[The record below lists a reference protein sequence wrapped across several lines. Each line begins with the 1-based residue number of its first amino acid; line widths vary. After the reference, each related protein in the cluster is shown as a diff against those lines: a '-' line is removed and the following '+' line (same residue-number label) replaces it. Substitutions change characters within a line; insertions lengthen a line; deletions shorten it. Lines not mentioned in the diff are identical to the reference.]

1 MNQDHIQRYVQMR
14 AHEEEL
20 RRKGRKHTQG
30 RSSHGKFGRTWWG
43 KLWLN
48 SFIGI
53 DFENRIPR
61 GRQYANPSRVPSLE
75 IKGTKV
81 LAPVQGR
88 RRHPYRVK
96 VAMSPLTQTER
107 TQILE
112 AVSSNPFI
120 LGELLNGQLPQAIY
134 ELANEHD
141 IDLLPADWNSLN
153 GTCSCPD
160 WAVPCKH
167 LAAVIYLLA
176 NEIDKNPFLI
186 FQLHG
191 MDLLAEV
198 KKRSSSASEQPTLT
212 QPVATEPSAT
222 NETPDNLKKSPL
234 PLLDLDLSTIPELG
248 ERLFTLLQ
256 ERPLFHKKD
265 FLDILKKQ
273 YARTSSRVARLEPG
287 LRDDAVDVRD
297 YLGTSVYVDSSG
309 TFVKSIDASGE
320 ILHKLKQDW
329 IEDLFRLRT
338 HGLQSVNEGDAHA
351 VFWFMVFRIALR
363 LLTQQAFVPRVVAY
377 PNGESNIRWEA
388 ATIDGAVTEILERV
402 YELCPP
408 DVLRYDQSED
418 SNLIGPKQ
426 QVGGILNLLM
436 THFIS
441 LAFHFAPQRDHEDI
455 VQMWFFT
462 GIRHRFEWFG
472 SRDTPEVVQRW
483 LNCLSFRERK
493 HRVLMFIQELVEPE
507 QTPRLHELSREG
519 IQISTDMLLGVSF
532 KVERNT
538 RVYSLAEVGAEASRI
553 PEGPLIL
560 SDLAFLSTYFPDLS
574 VLLQNS
580 ARNADDVR
588 SYTFAEFTPILIQV
602 LPVLRLLGVHLILPK
617 SLDRLLRP
625 KLSVRVSRK
634 SKKQVKSYLQLNDIV
649 AFDWQV
655 ALGGTKVSKA
665 DFLRLVKAAHG
676 LVHIN
681 GEYIFIDSDEASDLA
696 SRLEELPSTMSSM
709 DILRAGLAEEF
720 GEADVEVDDSFND
733 LLTSI
738 MQIEPVE
745 TPAELHGTLRAYQC
759 VGYQWLVK
767 NATFGFGSLLAD
779 DMGLGK
785 TIQVIC
791 FLLHQKTAGELKKS
805 GALVV
810 APTSV
815 LTNWRKEIE
824 KFAPTLDVMVYHGTT
839 RDATQLQCDVVL
851 TSYGVIRSDI
861 DVLKKKS
868 FPTLV
873 IDEAQ
878 NIKNPDTR
886 QTKAIKQI
894 RAPVKIALSGTP
906 VENRLLDYWS
916 IFDFAMPRYLGSRK
930 KFTNSFAKPIELD
943 RNQET
948 LGSFRKITA
957 PFILRRVKSDKSIIS
972 DLPDK
977 IESDRFC
984 SLTSEQAAL
993 YQKTVDDTMNKIDEA
1008 ESKIKRNANVLNLM
1022 LRLKQICNSPSHFLK
1037 RDYTSTEESGKLSLF
1052 VDILGEA
1059 LDADEKVL
1067 IFTQFAKMGEQLV
1080 TCVDAEFGFE
1090 PAFLHG
1096 GVSRKMR
1103 DKMIDSFQNDSK
1115 SRAMVLSLKAG
1126 GTGVNLTAA
1135 NQVVH
1140 YDLWWNPAVENQ
1152 ATDRAFRIGQ
1162 TKNVLVHRLITENT
1176 FEEKINEMIVDK
1188 KALAD
1193 LTVADGEISITEM
1206 SIEEIREIVE
1216 LR

>member
-1 MNQDHIQRYVQMR
+1 MS
-14 AHEEEL
+14 
-20 RRKGRKHTQG
+20 RRKTRRRHP
-30 RSSHGKFGRTWWG
+30 RPPSESKFGRTWWG
-43 KLWLN
+43 RLWLN

-53 DFENRIPR
+53 DFQNRIPR
-61 GRQYANPSRVPSLE
+61 GRQYANPGRVPSLE
-75 IKGTKV
+75 IKGTTV
-81 LAPVQGR
+81 TAPVQGR

-96 VAMSPLTQTER
+96 VSLPPFTKGER
-107 TQILE
+107 KRILR
-112 AVSSNPFI
+112 AVSSNPFV
-120 LGELLNGQLPQAIY
+120 LGELLNGQLPQEIY
-134 ELANEHD
+134 KLAKKHY
-141 IDLLPADWNSLN
+141 IDLLPKDWNSLN

-186 FQLHG
+186 FRLHG

-198 KKRSSSASEQPTLT
+198 KKRSEVRDEPQDQSGAFEQQDSGEIASGPR
-212 QPVATEPSAT
+212 
-222 NETPDNLKKSPL
+222 KSPL
-234 PLLDLDLSTIPELG
+234 PLLDLDLSAVPELG

-256 ERPLFHKKD
+256 ERPLFHEQD
-265 FLDILKKQ
+265 FREILKNQ
-273 YARTSSRVARLEPG
+273 YARTSLRVARLEPG
-287 LRDDAVDVRD
+287 LRDDAIDVRD
-297 YLGTSVYVDSSG
+297 YLGHSVNVDSFG
-309 TFVKSIDASGE
+309 TFVSSVDSAGE
-320 ILHKLKQDW
+320 VLHKWQHDW

-351 VFWFMVFRIALR
+351 VFWYVVFRVALK
-363 LLTQQAFVPRVVAY
+363 LLTQQAFVPRVVSY
-377 PNGESNIRWEA
+377 PNGEATIRWEA
-388 ATIDGAVTEILERV
+388 ATIDGAITEILAHL
-402 YELCPP
+402 YELCPLNM
-408 DVLRYDQSED
+408 LRTEQTED
-418 SNLIGPKQ
+418 NGSIEPKQ
-426 QVGGILNLLM
+426 QVDGILNLLL

-441 LAFHFAPQRDHEDI
+441 LAFHFAPQDDHEDT

-462 GIRHRFEWFG
+462 GIRHKFTWFG
-472 SRDTPEVVQRW
+472 SRDTPQVAQRW
-483 LNCLSFRERK
+483 LNCLSFRDRQ
-493 HRVLMFIQELVEPE
+493 HRVLMFIQELVP
-507 QTPRLHELSREG
+507 PDRNLVRHELAREG
-519 IQISTDMLLGVSF
+519 LQITTDLLLGVTF
-532 KVERNT
+532 KVEREMK
-538 RVYSLAEVGAEASRI
+538 VYSLAEIGAEATSI
-553 PEGPLIL
+553 PDGPRIL

-574 VLLQNS
+574 VLLQSS
-580 ARNADDVR
+580 AREGEDVR
-588 SYTFAEFTPILIQV
+588 SYTFTEFTPILLQV
-602 LPVLRLLGVHLILPK
+602 LPVLRLLGVHLVLPK

-634 SKKQVKSYLQLNDIV
+634 SKQEVKSFLQLNDIV

-655 ALGGTKVSKA
+655 ALGTTKVSQA
-665 DFLRLVKAAHG
+665 DFLRLVEAARG
-676 LVHIN
+676 LVQIN
-681 GEYIFIDSDEASDLA
+681 GEYVFFDSDEADDLA
-696 SRLEELPSTMSSM
+696 ARLDELPNSMSSM

-720 GEADVEVDDSFND
+720 DEADVEVDDSFNE

-738 MQIEPVE
+738 MQIDPVE
-745 TPAELHGTLRAYQC
+745 IPKELCGTLRAYQR
-759 VGYQWLVK
+759 VGFQWLVK

-791 FLLHQKTAGELKKS
+791 FLLHQKAKGELRDS

-824 KFAPTLDVMVYHGTT
+824 RFAPSLNVNVYHGTT
-839 RDATQLQCDVVL
+839 RESTQLQSDVIL
-851 TSYGVIRSDI
+851 TSYGVIRSDV
-861 DVLKKKS
+861 DELKKS
-868 FPTLV
+868 AFPTLV

-878 NIKNPDTR
+878 NIKNPDAQ

-894 RAPVKIALSGTP
+894 HAVSKIALSGTP

-916 IFDFAMPRYLGSRK
+916 IFDFAMPRYLGSRN
-930 KFTNSFAKPIELD
+930 KFTNSFARPIELD
-943 RNQET
+943 RSQET
-948 LGSFRKITA
+948 LDSFRKITA

-977 IESDRFC
+977 IESNRFC

-993 YQKTVDDTMNKIDEA
+993 YQKTVDDTMHKIDAA
-1008 ESKIKRNANVLNLM
+1008 ETKIKRNASVLNLM

-1037 RDYTSTEESGKLSLF
+1037 RHYTSTEESGKLSLF

-1096 GVSRKMR
+1096 GVSRKLR

-1176 FEEKINEMIVDK
+1176 FEERINEMIEDK
-1188 KALAD
+1188 KALAEM
-1193 LTVADGEISITEM
+1193 TVADGEISITEM
-1206 SIEEIREIVE
+1206 STEEIREIVE

>member
-1 MNQDHIQRYVQMR
+1 MTEVDQHSRERR
-14 AHEEEL
+14 AKSKRKT
-20 RRKGRKHTQG
+20 RRRHP
-30 RSSHGKFGRTWWG
+30 RPPSESKFGRTWWG
-43 KLWLN
+43 RLWLN

-53 DFENRIPR
+53 DFQNRIPR

-75 IKGTKV
+75 IKRTTV
-81 LAPVQGR
+81 TAPVQGR

-96 VAMSPLTQTER
+96 VSLPPFTKGER
-107 TQILE
+107 KRILR
-112 AVSSNPFI
+112 AVSSNPFV
-120 LGELLNGQLPQAIY
+120 LGELLNGQLPQEIY
-134 ELANEHD
+134 KLAKKHY
-141 IDLLPADWNSLN
+141 IDLLPKDWNSLN

-186 FQLHG
+186 FRLHG

-198 KKRSSSASEQPTLT
+198 KKRSEVRDEQLDQSGALEQPVSSDISL
-212 QPVATEPSAT
+212 EPRQ
-222 NETPDNLKKSPL
+222 SPL
-234 PLLDLDLSTIPELG
+234 PLLDLDLSAIPELG

-256 ERPLFHKKD
+256 ERPLFHEKD
-265 FLDILKKQ
+265 FREILKSQ
-273 YARTSSRVARLEPG
+273 YARTSLRVARLEPG

-297 YLGTSVYVDSSG
+297 YLGHTVYVDTFG
-309 TFVKSIDASGE
+309 TFVSSVDAAGE
-320 ILHKLKQDW
+320 VIHKWQHDW

-351 VFWFMVFRIALR
+351 VYWYVVFRVALK

-377 PNGESNIRWEA
+377 PSGESTIRWEA
-388 ATIDGAVTEILERV
+388 ATIDGAITEILAQL
-402 YELCPP
+402 YELCPV
-408 DVLRYDQSED
+408 DMLRTEQSKDHRSIE
-418 SNLIGPKQ
+418 PKQ
-426 QVGGILNLLM
+426 QVDGILNLLL

-441 LAFHFAPQRDHEDI
+441 LAFHFAPQDDHEDA

-462 GIRHRFEWFG
+462 GTRHKFEWFG
-472 SRDTPEVVQRW
+472 TRDTPQVVQRW
-483 LNCLSFRERK
+483 LNCLSFRDRQ
-493 HRVLMFIQELVEPE
+493 HRVLMFIQELIPQGRHLV
-507 QTPRLHELSREG
+507 RHELAREG
-519 IQISTDMLLGVSF
+519 LQISTDLLLGVTF
-532 KVERNT
+532 KVERDMK
-538 RVYSLAEVGAEASRI
+538 VYSLAEIGAEATTI
-553 PEGPLIL
+553 PDGPRIL

-574 VLLQNS
+574 VLLQSS
-580 ARNADDVR
+580 AGGGEDVR
-588 SYTFAEFTPILIQV
+588 SYTFADFTPILLQV

-617 SLDRLLRP
+617 SLDLLLRP

-634 SKKQVKSYLQLNDIV
+634 SKQEVKSYLQLNDIV

-655 ALGGTKVSKA
+655 ALGDTKVSQA
-665 DFLRLVKAAHG
+665 DFLRLVKSTRG
-676 LVHIN
+676 LVQIN
-681 GEYIFIDSDEASDLA
+681 GEYVFIDPDQADDLA
-696 SRLEELPSTMSSM
+696 ARLDELPNSMSSM

-720 GEADVEVDDSFND
+720 DEADVEVDDSFNE
-733 LLTSI
+733 LLSSI
-738 MQIEPVE
+738 MQIDPVE
-745 TPAELHGTLRAYQC
+745 IPQELCGTLRAYQR
-759 VGYQWLVK
+759 VGFQWLVK

-791 FLLHQKTAGELKKS
+791 FLLHQKTKGELKDS

-824 KFAPTLDVMVYHGTT
+824 RFAPSLNVKVYHGTA
-839 RDATQLQCDVVL
+839 REATQLQSDVIL
-851 TSYGVIRSDI
+851 TSYGVIRSDV
-861 DVLKKKS
+861 DELKKNP

-878 NIKNPDTR
+878 NIKNPDAQ
-886 QTKAIKQI
+886 QTKAVKQI
-894 RAPVKIALSGTP
+894 SAAFKIALSGTP

-916 IFDFAMPRYLGSRK
+916 IFDFAMPRYLGSRN
-930 KFTNSFAKPIELD
+930 KFTNSFARPIELD
-943 RNQET
+943 RSQET
-948 LGSFRKITA
+948 LESFRKVTA

-977 IESDRFC
+977 IESNRFC
-984 SLTSEQAAL
+984 SLTTEQAAL
-993 YQKTVDDTMNKIDEA
+993 YQKTVDDTMHKIDEA
-1008 ESKIKRNANVLNLM
+1008 ESKIKRNASVLNLM

-1080 TCVDAEFGFE
+1080 TCVEAEFEFE

-1096 GVSRKMR
+1096 GVSRKLR
-1103 DKMIDSFQNDSK
+1103 DKMIESFQNDSK

-1176 FEEKINEMIVDK
+1176 FEERINEMIVEK
-1188 KALAD
+1188 KALAEM
-1193 LTVADGEISITEM
+1193 TVADGEISITEM
-1206 SIEEIREIVE
+1206 STEEIREIVE

>member
-1 MNQDHIQRYVQMR
+1 MRDHGAR
-14 AHEEEL
+14 L
-20 RRKGRKHTQG
+20 RRRPRRRHP
-30 RSSHGKFGRTWWG
+30 RPPSESKFGRTWWG

-53 DFENRIPR
+53 DYQNRIPR
-61 GRQYANPSRVPSLE
+61 GRQYANPNRVPSLE

-81 LAPVQGR
+81 TAPVKGR
-88 RRHPYRVK
+88 RPNPYRVK
-96 VAMSPLTQTER
+96 VALRPFTKTER
-107 TQILE
+107 NQILK
-112 AVSSNPFI
+112 AVNNNPFV
-120 LGELLNGQLPQAIY
+120 LGELLNGQLPKEIY
-134 ELANEHD
+134 ELANERG
-141 IDLLPADWNSLN
+141 IDLLPEDWNSLN

-186 FQLHG
+186 FRLHG
-191 MDLLAEV
+191 MDLLEEV
-198 KKRSSSASEQPTLT
+198 KKRSDVGHEPPAQSAAVEYKDSGEKNL
-212 QPVATEPSAT
+212 EPR
-222 NETPDNLKKSPL
+222 KSPL
-234 PLLDLDLSTIPELG
+234 PLLDLDLSIIPELG
-248 ERLFTLLQ
+248 EVLFTLLQ
-256 ERPLFHKKD
+256 ERPLFHEQD
-265 FLDILKKQ
+265 FREILKNQ
-273 YARTSSRVARLEPG
+273 YARTSLRVARLEPG
-287 LRDDAVDVRD
+287 LRDDAIDVRD
-297 YLGTSVYVDSSG
+297 YLGNSVIVDSYG
-309 TFVKSIDASGE
+309 TFVSSVDVSGE
-320 ILHKLKQDW
+320 VIHKWQHDW

-351 VFWFMVFRIALR
+351 VFWYVVFRIALK
-363 LLTQQAFVPRVVAY
+363 LLTQQAFVPRMVAY
-377 PNGESNIRWEA
+377 ANEGSNIRWEA
-388 ATIDGAVTEILERV
+388 ATIDSSITEILGQL
-402 YELCPP
+402 YELCPA
-408 DVLRYDQSED
+408 DMLCSEQPENNGRLE
-418 SNLIGPKQ
+418 SKQ
-426 QVGGILNLLM
+426 QVDGILNLLL

-441 LAFHFAPQRDHEDI
+441 LAFHFAPQEDHDDT

-462 GIRHRFEWFG
+462 GIRHKFEWFG
-472 SRDTPEVVQRW
+472 SRDTPQVVQRW
-483 LNCLSFRERK
+483 LNCLSFRDRR
-493 HRVLMFIQELVEPE
+493 HRVLMFIQELLSPD
-507 QTPRLHELSREG
+507 RSLKRHELSRTG
-519 IQISTDMLLGVSF
+519 LQIATDILLGVSF
-532 KVERNT
+532 KVERDS
-538 RVYSLAEVGAEASRI
+538 RVYSLAEIGAEATSI
-553 PEGPLIL
+553 PDGPLIL

-574 VLLQNS
+574 DLLQDS
-580 ARNADDVR
+580 ARRAEDLR
-588 SYTFAEFTPILIQV
+588 SYTFAEFTPILLQI
-602 LPVLRLLGVHLILPK
+602 LPVLRLLGVHLVLPK

-634 SKKQVKSYLQLNDIV
+634 SKEQVKSYLQLNDIV
-649 AFDWQV
+649 KFDWQV
-655 ALGGTKVSKA
+655 ALGETKVSRA
-665 DFLRLVKAAHG
+665 DFLRLVADAQG
-676 LVHIN
+676 LIHIN
-681 GEYIFIDSDEASDLA
+681 GEYVYIDSDEASDLA
-696 SRLEELPSTMSSM
+696 TRLDELPNSMSSM

-720 GEADVEVDDSFND
+720 DEADVEVDDSFNE

-745 TPAELHGTLRAYQC
+745 IPQELSGTLRAYQR
-759 VGYQWLVK
+759 VGFQWLVK

-785 TIQVIC
+785 TIQVIS
-791 FLLHQKTAGELKKS
+791 FLLHQKAKGELKQS

-824 KFAPTLDVMVYHGTT
+824 RFAPSLNVMVYHGIA
-839 RDATQLQCDVVL
+839 RDANRLHSDVIL
-851 TSYGVIRSDI
+851 TSYGVVRSDV
-861 DVLKKKS
+861 DALKENT

-878 NIKNPDTR
+878 NIKNPDAQ

-894 RAPVKIALSGTP
+894 RAAAKIALSGTP

-930 KFTNSFAKPIELD
+930 KFTDSIARPIELD

-977 IESDRFC
+977 IESDRYC

-993 YQKTVDDTMNKIDEA
+993 YQKMVDDTMQKIDEA
-1008 ESKIKRNANVLNLM
+1008 ESKIKRNASVLNLM

-1037 RDYTSTEESGKLSLF
+1037 RDYTSTEESGKLSIF

-1080 TCVDAEFGFE
+1080 TCVEAEFGFE

-1193 LTVADGEISITEM
+1193 LTVADGEISISEM
-1206 SIEEIREIVE
+1206 STEEIREIVE

>member
-1 MNQDHIQRYVQMR
+1 MNEVDQQAR
-14 AHEEEL
+14 ARHRAKY
-20 RRKGRKHTQG
+20 RRRPRRREPKPP
-30 RSSHGKFGRTWWG
+30 SESKFGRTWWG

-53 DFENRIPR
+53 DYQNRIPR
-61 GRQYANPSRVPSLE
+61 GRLYANSNRVPSLE
-75 IKGTKV
+75 IKGTTV
-81 LAPVQGR
+81 TAPVKGR
-88 RRHPYRVK
+88 RKHPYRVK
-96 VAMSPLTQTER
+96 VSLRPFSKIER
-107 TQILE
+107 SQILK
-112 AVSSNPFI
+112 AVSSNPFV
-120 LGELLNGQLPQAIY
+120 LGELLNGQLPADIHQ
-134 ELANEHD
+134 LANERG
-141 IDLLPADWNSLN
+141 INLLPKDWKSLN

-186 FQLHG
+186 FRLHG
-191 MDLLAEV
+191 MNLLEEV
-198 KKRSSSASEQPTLT
+198 KKRSHIDHKHLDQSDALEKELPSDTSSALR
-212 QPVATEPSAT
+212 
-222 NETPDNLKKSPL
+222 KSPL
-234 PLLDLDLSTIPELG
+234 PLLDLDLSAIPDLG

-256 ERPLFHKKD
+256 ERPLFHEND
-265 FLDILKKQ
+265 FREILKTQ
-273 YARTSSRVARLEPG
+273 YARTSLRVARLEPG
-287 LRDDAVDVRD
+287 LRDDAIDVRD
-297 YLGTSVYVDSSG
+297 YLGHTVYIDDFG
-309 TFVKSIDASGE
+309 TFVNSVDASGE
-320 ILHKLKQDW
+320 VLHKWQHDW

-351 VFWFMVFRIALR
+351 VFWYVVFRVALK
-363 LLTQQAFVPRVVAY
+363 LLTQQAFVPRMVAH
-377 PNGESNIRWEA
+377 PNEESNIRWEA
-388 ATIDGAVTEILERV
+388 ATIDGAITEILTQL
-402 YELCPP
+402 YELCPI
-408 DVLRYDQSED
+408 DMLRHQSSENND
-418 SNLIGPKQ
+418 FLDPKQ
-426 QVGGILNLLM
+426 QVDGVLNLLL

-441 LAFHFAPQRDHEDI
+441 LAFHFAPPEDHEDTI
-455 VQMWFFT
+455 QMWFFT
-462 GIRHRFEWFG
+462 GSRHKFEWFG
-472 SRDTPEVVQRW
+472 SRDTPQVVQRW
-483 LNCLSFRERK
+483 LNCLSFRDRS
-493 HRVLMFIQELVEPE
+493 HRVLMFIQEILPPDRRPE
-507 QTPRLHELSREG
+507 RLPLSREDF
-519 IQISTDMLLGVSF
+519 QISTDLLLGVTF
-532 KVERNT
+532 KIERDT
-538 RVYSLAEVGAEASRI
+538 RVYSLAEIGAEATSI
-553 PEGPLIL
+553 PDGPLIL
-560 SDLAFLSTYFPDLS
+560 SDLAFLSTYFPDLRE
-574 VLLQNS
+574 LLQSS
-580 ARNADDVR
+580 ARGIEDVR
-588 SYTFAEFTPILIQV
+588 SYSFAEFTPILLQV

-625 KLSVRVSRK
+625 KVSVRVSRK
-634 SKKQVKSYLQLNDIV
+634 SKEEVKSFLQLNDIV
-649 AFDWQV
+649 SFDWQV
-655 ALGGTKVSKA
+655 ALGETKVSQA
-665 DFLRLVKAAHG
+665 DFLRLVEAARG

-681 GEYIFIDSDEASDLA
+681 GEYVFIDSDEAEDLA
-696 SRLEELPSTMSSM
+696 TRLDELPNSMSSM

-720 GEADVEVDDSFND
+720 DEADVEVDDSFNE

-745 TPAELHGTLRAYQC
+745 IPKELCGTLRAYQS
-759 VGYQWLVK
+759 VGFQWLVK
-767 NATFGFGSLLAD
+767 NSTFGFGSLLAD

-791 FLLHQKTAGELKKS
+791 FLLHQKAMGELKES

-824 KFAPTLDVMVYHGTT
+824 RFAPSLSVKVYHGTA
-839 RDATQLQCDVVL
+839 REATQLQSDVIL
-851 TSYGVIRSDI
+851 TSYGVIRSD
-861 DVLKKKS
+861 VEQLKENP

-878 NIKNPDTR
+878 NIKNPDAQ

-894 RAPVKIALSGTP
+894 TAASKIALSGTP

-930 KFTNSFAKPIELD
+930 KFTDSFARPIELD
-943 RNQET
+943 RSQET

-977 IESDRFC
+977 IESNRFC

-993 YQKTVDDTMNKIDEA
+993 YQKTVDDTMLKIDQA
-1008 ESKIKRNANVLNLM
+1008 ESKIKRNASVLSLM

-1052 VDILGEA
+1052 VDVLGEA

-1067 IFTQFAKMGEQLV
+1067 VFTQFAKMGEQLV
-1080 TCVDAEFGFE
+1080 SCVEAEFGFE

-1103 DKMIDSFQNDSK
+1103 DKMIESFQNDSK

-1176 FEEKINEMIVDK
+1176 FEEKINDMIVDK
-1188 KALAD
+1188 KALAEM
-1193 LTVADGEISITEM
+1193 TVADGEISITEM
-1206 SIEEIREIVE
+1206 STEEIREIVE

>member
-1 MNQDHIQRYVQMR
+1 MNDVNQHTGQRK
-14 AHEEEL
+14 AKA
-20 RRKGRKHTQG
+20 RRRTHRRPRLSRPPSPK
-30 RSSHGKFGRTWWG
+30 KFGRTWWG

-53 DFENRIPR
+53 DYQNRIPR
-61 GRQYANPSRVPSLE
+61 GRQYANPNRVPTLE

-81 LAPVQGR
+81 TAPVQGR
-88 RRHPYRVK
+88 RPQPYRVK
-96 VAMSPLTQTER
+96 VALRPFSKAER
-107 TQILE
+107 TQILK
-112 AVSSNPFI
+112 AVSSNPFV
-120 LGELLNGQLPQAIY
+120 LGELLNGQLPQEIY
-134 ELANEHD
+134 ELAND
-141 IDLLPADWNSLN
+141 RGIDLLPEDWNSLN

-186 FQLHG
+186 FHLHG
-191 MDLLAEV
+191 MDLLGEV
-198 KKRSSSASEQPTLT
+198 KKRSRVGIEQRDQIVSEVQSISDDPS
-212 QPVATEPSAT
+212 PEPR
-222 NETPDNLKKSPL
+222 KSPL

-256 ERPLFHKKD
+256 ERPLFHEKD
-265 FLDILKKQ
+265 FREILKNQ
-273 YARTSSRVARLEPG
+273 YNRISLRVARLEPG
-287 LRDDAVDVRD
+287 LRDDAIDIRD
-297 YLGTSVYVDSSG
+297 YLGHAVHIDSFG
-309 TFVKSIDASGE
+309 TFVSSVDAEGE
-320 ILHKLKQDW
+320 VIHKWQHDW

-351 VFWFMVFRIALR
+351 IFWYVVFRVALK
-363 LLTQQAFVPRVVAY
+363 LLAQQAFVPRMVAY
-377 PNGESNIRWEA
+377 PNGESTIRWEA
-388 ATIDGAVTEILERV
+388 ATIDGGITKILAQL
-402 YELCPP
+402 YELCPF
-408 DVLRYDQSED
+408 DMLRSEPSED
-418 SNLIGPKQ
+418 NVLIEPKQ
-426 QVGGILNLLM
+426 QVDGILNLLL

-441 LAFHFAPQRDHEDI
+441 LAFHFAPQKDHEDI

-462 GIRHRFEWFG
+462 GIRHKFEWFG
-472 SRDTPEVVQRW
+472 SRDTPQVVQRW
-483 LNCLSFRERK
+483 LNCLSFRDRH
-493 HRVLMFIQELVEPE
+493 HRVLMFIEELY
-507 QTPRLHELSREG
+507 PRDLSPVRHKLAREG
-519 IQISTDMLLGVSF
+519 LQITTDILLGVTF
-532 KVERNT
+532 KVERDT
-538 RVYSLAEVGAEASRI
+538 KIYSLAEMGSKATSI
-553 PEGPLIL
+553 PDGPLIL
-560 SDLAFLSTYFPDLS
+560 SDLAFLSTYFSDLS
-574 VLLQNS
+574 DLLQSS
-580 ARNADDVR
+580 ARGEEKVR
-588 SYTFAEFTPILIQV
+588 SYTFAEFAPILLHI
-602 LPVLRLLGVHLILPK
+602 LPVLRLLGVHLVLPK
-617 SLDRLLRP
+617 SLDQLLRP

-634 SKKQVKSYLQLNDIV
+634 SKQDVKSYLRLNDIV

-655 ALGGTKVSKA
+655 ALGNTKVSRH
-665 DFLRLVKAAHG
+665 DFLKLVETVQG

-681 GEYIFIDSDEASDLA
+681 GEFVFIDSDEANDLA
-696 SRLEELPSTMSSM
+696 TRLDELPNSMSSM

-720 GEADVEVDDSFND
+720 DEAEVEVDDSFSD

-738 MQIEPVE
+738 MHVE
-745 TPAELHGTLRAYQC
+745 TVEIPEELCGTLRAYQS
-759 VGYQWLVK
+759 VGFQWLVK

-791 FLLHQKTAGELKKS
+791 FLLHQKAKGELTDS

-824 KFAPTLDVMVYHGTT
+824 RFAPSLSVKVYHGTA
-839 RDATQLQCDVVL
+839 REATQLQGDVIL
-851 TSYGVIRSDI
+851 TSYGVVRSDI
-861 DVLKKKS
+861 DDLKQTP

-878 NIKNPDTR
+878 NIKNPDAQ

-894 RAPVKIALSGTP
+894 QASSKIALSGTP

-930 KFTNSFAKPIELD
+930 KFTESFARPIELD
-943 RNQET
+943 RSQDT

-957 PFILRRVKSDKSIIS
+957 PFILRRVKSDQSIIS

-984 SLTSEQAAL
+984 SLTAEQAAL
-993 YQKTVDDTMNKIDEA
+993 YQKTVDETMDKIDET
-1008 ESKIKRNANVLNLM
+1008 ESKIKRNASVLNLM

-1037 RDYTSTEESGKLSLF
+1037 RDYTSTEESGKLSLL
-1052 VDILGEA
+1052 VDIVGEA
-1059 LDADEKVL
+1059 IDADEKVL

-1080 TCVDAEFGFE
+1080 TCVETEFGFE
-1090 PAFLHG
+1090 PAFLYG
-1096 GVSRKMR
+1096 GVARNAR
-1103 DKMIDSFQNDSK
+1103 DKMIDSFQHDSK
-1115 SRAMVLSLKAG
+1115 SRVMVLSLKAG

-1135 NQVVH
+1135 NQVIH

-1188 KALAD
+1188 KALAEM
-1193 LTVADGEISITEM
+1193 TVADGEISITEM
-1206 SIEEIREIVE
+1206 SSEEIREIVE

>member
-1 MNQDHIQRYVQMR
+1 MDQHSRERR
-14 AHEEEL
+14 AKS
-20 RRKGRKHTQG
+20 RRKTRRRHP
-30 RSSHGKFGRTWWG
+30 RPPSESKFGRTWWG
-43 KLWLN
+43 RLWLN

-53 DFENRIPR
+53 DFQNRIPR
-61 GRQYANPSRVPSLE
+61 GRQYANPGRVPSLE
-75 IKGTKV
+75 IKGTTV
-81 LAPVQGR
+81 TAPVQGR

-96 VAMSPLTQTER
+96 VSLPPFTKGER
-107 TQILE
+107 KRILR
-112 AVSSNPFI
+112 AVSSNPFV
-120 LGELLNGQLPQAIY
+120 LGELLNGQLPQEIY
-134 ELANEHD
+134 KLAKKHY
-141 IDLLPADWNSLN
+141 IDLLPKDWNSLN

-186 FQLHG
+186 FRLHG
-191 MDLLAEV
+191 MDLLSEV
-198 KKRSSSASEQPTLT
+198 KKRSEVREEQLDQSGALEQPVTSEISL
-212 QPVATEPSAT
+212 EPRQ
-222 NETPDNLKKSPL
+222 SPL
-234 PLLDLDLSTIPELG
+234 PLLDLDLSAIPELG

-256 ERPLFHKKD
+256 ERPLFHEKD
-265 FLDILKKQ
+265 FREILKSQ
-273 YARTSSRVARLEPG
+273 YARTSLRVARLEPG

-297 YLGTSVYVDSSG
+297 YLGHTVYVDTFG
-309 TFVKSIDASGE
+309 TFVSSVDAAGE
-320 ILHKLKQDW
+320 VIHKWQHDW

-351 VFWFMVFRIALR
+351 VYWYVVFRVALK

-377 PNGESNIRWEA
+377 PSGESTIRWEA
-388 ATIDGAVTEILERV
+388 ATIDGAITEILAQL
-402 YELCPP
+402 YELCPV
-408 DVLRYDQSED
+408 DMLQTEQGED
-418 SNLIGPKQ
+418 HRSIEPKQ
-426 QVGGILNLLM
+426 QVDGILNLLL

-441 LAFHFAPQRDHEDI
+441 LAFHFAPQDDHEDA

-462 GIRHRFEWFG
+462 GIRHKFEWFG
-472 SRDTPEVVQRW
+472 TRDTPQVVQRW
-483 LNCLSFRERK
+483 LNCLSFRDRQ
-493 HRVLMFIQELVEPE
+493 HRVLMFIQELIP
-507 QTPRLHELSREG
+507 QGRRLVRHELAREG
-519 IQISTDMLLGVSF
+519 LQISTDLLLGVTF
-532 KVERNT
+532 KVERDKK
-538 RVYSLAEVGAEASRI
+538 VYSLAEIGAEATTI
-553 PEGPLIL
+553 PDGPRIL

-574 VLLQNS
+574 VLLQSS
-580 ARNADDVR
+580 AGGGEDVR
-588 SYTFAEFTPILIQV
+588 SYTFADFTPILLQV

-617 SLDRLLRP
+617 SLDLLLRP

-634 SKKQVKSYLQLNDIV
+634 SKQEVKSYLQLNDIV

-655 ALGGTKVSKA
+655 ALGDTKVSQA
-665 DFLRLVKAAHG
+665 DFLRLVKSTQG
-676 LVHIN
+676 LVQIN
-681 GEYIFIDSDEASDLA
+681 GEYVFIDSDQADDLA
-696 SRLEELPSTMSSM
+696 ARLDELPNSMSSM

-720 GEADVEVDDSFND
+720 DEADVEVDDSFNE
-733 LLTSI
+733 LLSSI
-738 MQIEPVE
+738 MQIDPVE
-745 TPAELHGTLRAYQC
+745 IPQELCGTLRAYQR
-759 VGYQWLVK
+759 VGFQWLVK

-791 FLLHQKTAGELKKS
+791 FLLHQKAKGELKDS

-824 KFAPTLDVMVYHGTT
+824 RFAPSLNVKVYHGTA
-839 RDATQLQCDVVL
+839 REATQLQSDVIL
-851 TSYGVIRSDI
+851 TSYGVIRSDV
-861 DVLKKKS
+861 DELKKNP

-878 NIKNPDTR
+878 NIKNPDAQ

-894 RAPVKIALSGTP
+894 SAAFKIALSGTP

-916 IFDFAMPRYLGSRK
+916 IFDFAMPRYLGSRN
-930 KFTNSFAKPIELD
+930 KFTNSFARPIELD
-943 RNQET
+943 RSQET
-948 LGSFRKITA
+948 LESFRKITS

-977 IESDRFC
+977 IESNRFC
-984 SLTSEQAAL
+984 SLTTEQAAL
-993 YQKTVDDTMNKIDEA
+993 YQKTVDDTMHKIDEA
-1008 ESKIKRNANVLNLM
+1008 ESKIKRNASVLNLM

-1067 IFTQFAKMGEQLV
+1067 IFTQFAKMGEHLV
-1080 TCVDAEFGFE
+1080 TCVEAEFEFE

-1096 GVSRKMR
+1096 GVSRKLR
-1103 DKMIDSFQNDSK
+1103 DKMIESFQNDSK

-1135 NQVVH
+1135 NQVIH

-1176 FEEKINEMIVDK
+1176 FEERINEMIVEK
-1188 KALAD
+1188 KALAEM
-1193 LTVADGEISITEM
+1193 TVADGEISITEM
-1206 SIEEIREIVE
+1206 STEEIREIVE